1 MLFFSTAPVTCNT
14 LYILL
19 NHIIVCAPAHR
30 LTLAEHLGKDSYFVP
45 AFEEQG
51 KSKMKIY
58 LWTSVGVI
66 ETLTPPGSFS
76 HPTVHLIRM
85 SFSACKMCTAQTDFL
100 WHAQGV
106 WIRFTREEGKQ
117 DKKGALRVRL
127 KKELMVNR
135 EPLSWSLKT
144 MDQEEK
150 GCACHGMCHSVGWSP
165 MLRNGRNEL
174 STAFIIP
181 CFLTADALWPA
192 ASGCHDSHTK
202 MVVPLNYE
210 PKINV

>member
-1 MLFFSTAPVTCNT
+1 MVWEVSEGNWHILLRESPSSSIRPSFPSSCSKSYQILHFMLFFSTAPITCNT

-66 ETLTPPGSFS
+66 ETLIPPGSFS

-127 KKELMVNR
+127 KKELMWT
-135 EPLSWSLKT
+135 ESLL
-144 MDQEEK
+144 
-150 GCACHGMCHSVGWSP
+150 VGP
-165 MLRNGRNEL
+165 
-174 STAFIIP
+174 
-181 CFLTADALWPA
+181 
-192 ASGCHDSHTK
+192 
-202 MVVPLNYE
+202 
-210 PKINV
+210 